1 MTPISFFA
9 RGEPK
14 AQPRPKAFARKM
26 GTKFVARVYT
36 PGTAENWKSCV
47 AEAAKPFVEEML
59 MDPLWVSMTFLMPR
73 PKSHFNSKGDLKA
86 TAPIFH
92 AIKPDGDNLYKGTVD
107 ALKTLGLI
115 SDDSIVVQHE
125 VTKLY
130 AANFVTGAQINIK
143 PAFISQTAETVGAS
157 SKVEDASRTEE
168 IAGVP
173 PVCAARNLADRL
185 TS

>member
-1 MTPISFFA
+1 MTLISFFA

-26 GTKFVARVYT
+26 GDKFVARVYT

-47 AEAAKPFVEEML
+47 AEAAKPFVDSTITE
-59 MDPLWVSMTFLMPR
+59 PVAISMVFVMPR
-73 PKSHFNSKGDLKA
+73 PKSHFTSRGDLRP
-86 TAPIFH
+86 TAPTFH

-125 VTKLY
+125 VTKIY
-130 AANFVTGAQINIK
+130 PENPRGKTGAQI
-143 PAFISQTAETVGAS
+143 T
-157 SKVEDASRTEE
+157 
-168 IAGVP
+168 
-173 PVCAARNLADRL
+173 LADPKPVHSYL
-185 TS
+185 

>member
-1 MTPISFFA
+1 MTPISFFV

-26 GTKFVARVYT
+26 GDKFVARVYT

-47 AEAAKPFVEEML
+47 AEAAKPFVEEMI
-59 MDPLWVSMTFLMPR
+59 MEPVAISMVFVMPR
-73 PKSHFNSKGDLKA
+73 PKSHFNSKGALKPD
-86 TAPIFH
+86 APVFH

-125 VTKLY
+125 VTKIY
-130 AANFVTGAQINIK
+130 PENPQGTMGAQITLTDPK
-143 PAFISQTAETVGAS
+143 PVHSY
-157 SKVEDASRTEE
+157 
-168 IAGVP
+168 
-173 PVCAARNLADRL
+173 L
-185 TS
+185 